1 MRLFWVSE
9 RRRKARGRRL
19 SEIYPRREAAAA
31 AAAAAAAGCRKLRA
45 ADKAAD
51 GSDKQPNT
59 C

>member
-1 MRLFWVSE
+1 MRLFWVTE
-9 RRRKARGRRL
+9 RWRKAWGRML
-19 SEIYPRREAAAA
+19 SEIYPWREAAAV
-31 AAAAAAAGCRKLRA
+31 AAGCRKLRA

>member
-1 MRLFWVSE
+1 MRLFWVTE

-19 SEIYPRREAAAA
+19 SEIYPRREAAA